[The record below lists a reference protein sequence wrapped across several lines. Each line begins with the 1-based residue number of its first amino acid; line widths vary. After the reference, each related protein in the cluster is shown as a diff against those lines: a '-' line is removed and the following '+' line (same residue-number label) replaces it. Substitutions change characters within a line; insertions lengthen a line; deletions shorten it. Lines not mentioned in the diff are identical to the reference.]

1 MYKITEL
8 AGKKLIDV
16 NTARDLGA
24 ITGVAWSKSP
34 LGCAIITDEGRYTA
48 TKIFSVKDAVSVL
61 DPQPAENYEE
71 LNLGKIAY
79 DTTGKYLGKLSEV
92 ELNNTLKIGSAH
104 LDDGTVAN
112 RGKIYAVGDV
122 ILIRARTPVTKPAA
136 DSKITKAKSEN
147 EQTESAAGKTKK
159 LTTARWLQNRRYG
172 DFSFLIG
179 KTVDKNITNFQGE
192 LMIKQGQKVSNTTLR
207 QAKVSGKL
215 IELCLHTK

>member
-24 ITGVAWSKSP
+24 ITGIAYSRERGS
-34 LGCAIITDEGRYTA
+34 CAIITENGSYGT
-48 TKIFSVKDAVSVL
+48 TKIFSVKDAVSVVEPTL
-61 DPQPAENYEE
+61 AQSHVE
-71 LNLGKIAY
+71 LELGKIAY
-79 DTTGKYLGKLSEV
+79 DTTGKYLGKLKEV
-92 ELNNTLKIGSAH
+92 EFGNTLKISCLH
-104 LDDGTVAN
+104 LDDGTVAS
-112 RGKIYAVGDV
+112 RGKLYAVGDV
-122 ILIRARTPVTKPAA
+122 LLIRARTPA
-136 DSKITKAKSEN
+136 SK
-147 EQTESAAGKTKK
+147 SAAVKKSKSQDELGKTAKNKK

-192 LMIKQGQKVSNTTLR
+192 LMIKQGGKVSKTILK

>member
-1 MYKITEL
+1 MYKIGEL

-24 ITGVAWSKSP
+24 ISGVGWNKSQ
-34 LGCAIITDEGRYTA
+34 GSCAIITNEGLWTA
-48 TKIFSVKDAVSVL
+48 SKIFSVKDAVSVV
-61 DPQPAENYEE
+61 DPQSAEDYVE
-71 LNLGKIAY
+71 LNFGKPAY

-92 ELNNTLKIGSAH
+92 EFGNTLKIATTH
-104 LDDGTVAN
+104 LDDGTVAS
-112 RGKIYAVGDV
+112 RGKLYAVGDV
-122 ILIRARTPVTKPAA
+122 LLIRARTPAKKP
-136 DSKITKAKSEN
+136 TTGKATTAKG
-147 EQTESAAGKTKK
+147 EQTQTAQRGKK

-179 KTVDKNITNFQGE
+179 KTVDKTITNFQGE
-192 LMIKQGQKVSNTTLR
+192 LMIKQGQRVSNTVLR

>member
-24 ITGVAWSKSP
+24 ITGIAYSRERGS
-34 LGCAIITDEGRYTA
+34 CAVITENGSYGT
-48 TKIFSVKDAVSVL
+48 TKIFSVKDAVSVVEPTL
-61 DPQPAENYEE
+61 AQSHVE
-71 LNLGKIAY
+71 LELGKIAY
-79 DTTGKYLGKLSEV
+79 DTTGKYLGKLKEV
-92 ELNNTLKIGSAH
+92 EFGNTLKISCLH
-104 LDDGTVAN
+104 LDDGTVAS
-112 RGKIYAVGDV
+112 RGKLYAVGDV
-122 ILIRARTPVTKPAA
+122 LLIRARTPASKPTAVKK
-136 DSKITKAKSEN
+136 SKSQDEL
-147 EQTESAAGKTKK
+147 GKTAKNKK
-159 LTTARWLQNRRYG
+159 LTTAHWLQNRRYG

-192 LMIKQGQKVSNTTLR
+192 LMIKQGGKVSKTILK